1 MINTNEKQNNRF
13 KIECAG
19 NCVKGDYREKNED
32 NLYIHGKY
40 LDLEHIGN
48 NTLVIGTVKE
58 GEIDAHP
65 ELMAVFD
72 GMGGGEYGD
81 IASYE
86 AAKCCDEYMQSA
98 KEKPWDDPSLALEN
112 LCREINRRIHDEQIR
127 REASLMGSTIAAL
140 CFYKGKLWSCN
151 VGDSRCYRVR
161 DGVIEKLSEDHVEE
175 MYFIDRINRNWKPGL
190 IQYLGMDPEEIIL
203 EPSISCCDVKAQD
216 TYLICSDGLTDMVAE
231 ADIVSII
238 NDSKD
243 AEDTVTRLVDMALE
257 NGGIDNVTV
266 IVCKF

>member
-1 MINTNEKQNNRF
+1 MMETKNKQNNKF

-40 LDLEHIGN
+40 LDLEHTGN

-58 GEIDAHP
+58 GEIETQP
-65 ELMAVFD
+65 ELIAVFD

-86 AAKCCDEYMQSA
+86 AAKCSAEYMQSS
-98 KEKPWDDPSLALEN
+98 KEKPWEDTGLALEK
-112 LCREINRRIHDEQIR
+112 LCKMINERIHDAETR
-127 REASLMGSTIAAL
+127 LEATLMGSTMAAL
-140 CFYKGKLWSCN
+140 CFYKDKVWSCN

-161 DGVIEKLSEDHVEE
+161 DGVIERLSKDHVEE
-175 MYFIDRINRNWKPGL
+175 MYQIDLAKKRRKPGL

-203 EPSISCCDVKAQD
+203 EPSISCSDVKAND
-216 TYLICSDGLTDMVAE
+216 IYLICSDGLTDVVAE

-238 NDSKD
+238 NEAGD
-243 AEDTVTRLVDMALE
+243 AEEAATKLVDLALE
-257 NGGIDNVTV
+257 NDGTDNITA
-266 IVCKF
+266 IICRF